1 MTLLQVTNYG
11 SLSTGDRAA
20 DIRQTAGSKIQDGG
34 KEDFTPVA
42 AENTFSGK

>member
-42 AENTFSGK
+42 AETTFSGK